1 MKNLRLIAGLLI
13 TTAFFV
19 GCAVSSEPGETSI
32 RIDNPT
38 VTHQGEVSTISNGDI
53 TVTTSSLS
61 LTQES
66 NLVDDD
72 GGGGGHGVCCTNC
85 NIFTGN
91 CQECHTCATE

>member
-19 GCAVSSEPGETSI
+19 GCAVSSDPGEESI
-32 RIDNPT
+32 RIDRPT

-61 LTQES
+61 LTQQSDLLDPEAP
-66 NLVDDD
+66 
-72 GGGGGHGVCCTNC
+72 GGGICCTHC
-85 NIFTGN
+85 NIYTGN
-91 CQECHTCATE
+91 CAECHTCALNN

>member
-1 MKNLRLIAGLLI
+1 MKNLRLIAGLVI

-38 VTHQGEVSTISNGDI
+38 VTRQGEVSTITNGDI

-61 LTQES
+61 LTKES
-66 NLVDDD
+66 NLQDGS
-72 GGGGGHGVCCTNC
+72 GGGTGVCCTNC
-85 NIFTGN
+85 NIYTGQ
-91 CQECHTCATE
+91 CDECHTCPQQ